1 MNRLFFW
8 WICAL
13 VWLPGW
19 GAYAQ
24 EGSLAAPEVVG
35 LSSEKLDA
43 IPAAVQDL
51 VEARIVSGA
60 VVLVA
65 KKGQIALLDAQ
76 GLRDVEA
83 GLPME
88 SNTLFRIYSM
98 TKPIT
103 SVAVL
108 MLMEQGRLE
117 LDDPV
122 EAHLPELR
130 ELSVYKK
137 SRRRDPLQRPVTIRD
152 LLRHTSGMTYGFFGL
167 GPVERLYMRD
177 HPLFSS
183 SQEEMLEKL
192 STLPLVEQPGTKWR
206 YSVSTDVLGALVERV
221 SGQSLGEFFQ
231 EHIFLPLS
239 MEDTGFVVPDEKLDR
254 FASVYGLNLTLLDA
268 ASSSAYR
275 QSDRLQSGGGGLVS
289 TASDYHRF
297 CQMLLDGGV
306 FDGRRL
312 LKEETVAE
320 MMRNQL
326 PEGVRAYRLFG
337 FGLGLQVQMKDW
349 GVLAHRDQVGW
360 NGVASTHFWISPR
373 DDLIFIALSQRQ
385 PYSTQLKDVLT
396 PLVYGALEP

>member
-1 MNRLFFW
+1 
-8 WICAL
+8 
-13 VWLPGW
+13 
-19 GAYAQ
+19 
-24 EGSLAAPEVVG
+24 
-35 LSSEKLDA
+35 
-43 IPAAVQDL
+43 
-51 VEARIVSGA
+51 
-60 VVLVA
+60 
-65 KKGQIALLDAQ
+65 
-76 GLRDVEA
+76 
-83 GLPME
+83 
-88 SNTLFRIYSM
+88 
-98 TKPIT
+98 
-103 SVAVL
+103 
-108 MLMEQGRLE
+108 
-117 LDDPV
+117 
-122 EAHLPELR
+122 
-130 ELSVYKK
+130 
-137 SRRRDPLQRPVTIRD
+137 
-152 LLRHTSGMTYGFFGL
+152 MTYGFFGL

-268 ASSSAYR
+268 ARSSAYR

-312 LKEETVAE
+312 LKEETVEE

-337 FGLGLQVQMKDW
+337 FGLGLQVQMTDW